1 MDNWKYALIASVVT
15 IVGMALIALL
25 SRFKLWKVSVSI
37 FLISGVFFYI
47 LVLVGRRS
55 DNRGFD
61 DGPWGAHGVLMEFFN
76 LETIIISFGVGLF
89 VTLLFF
95 FSIIFSNNKK

>member
-61 DGPWGAHGVLMEFFN
+61 DGPWGAHGLLRELIN
-76 LETIIISFGVGLF
+76 LEIILVSLGVGAF
-89 VTLLFF
+89 VTLLFL

>member
-15 IVGMALIALL
+15 ILGMALVALL
-25 SRFKLWKVSVSI
+25 SKFKLWKISVII
-37 FLISGVFFYI
+37 FLISSIGFYI
-47 LVLVGRRS
+47 VVLLGCRS

-61 DGPWGAHGVLMEFFN
+61 DGPWGAHGLFRELLN
-76 LETIIISFGVGLF
+76 LEIILVSSGVGLF

-95 FSIIFSNNKK
+95 FSIIFSDNKR